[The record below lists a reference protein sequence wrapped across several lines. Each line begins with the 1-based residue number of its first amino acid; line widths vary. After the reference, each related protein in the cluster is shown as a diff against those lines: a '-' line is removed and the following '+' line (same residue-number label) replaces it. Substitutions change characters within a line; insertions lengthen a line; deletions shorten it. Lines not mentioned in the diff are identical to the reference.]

1 MEKIYNSLRT
11 WAEVD
16 LDVLKNNHRAVC
28 STLPEGVKC
37 AVVIKADA
45 YGHGARR
52 VAHLLQGTADYF
64 AVAMTDEALELRHDG
79 IDTPILVLAH
89 SPADNVRDLAE
100 HNIETTVSSIDEAA
114 DIAARAAREKL
125 TVGVHIALDTG
136 MSRIGFACTDKS
148 VAEIEAIS
156 DMVGIEIK
164 GIFSHFAAA
173 DSEDLTFTREQ
184 TEKFTKMVAALEKR
198 GVKLPLRHVCN
209 SAAAVGDGPKF
220 DMVREGILLY
230 GLAPAGETDLSKVP
244 SIAPAMALRTHVSCL
259 RRLAAGVPV
268 SYGCTFVTER
278 ESVIATIQ
286 AGYADG
292 VPRALSNKGY
302 VLIRGKKAP
311 IAGRV
316 CMDQM
321 MVDVTDIPEAE
332 PGAVAT
338 IFGADGDEVITA
350 DGIASLTGTI
360 GYEIICGIN
369 KRVPRVYKS
378 EGSAPEVSR
387 VLTIG

>member
-1 MEKIYNSLRT
+1 MERIYNSLRT

-28 STLPEGVKC
+28 ATLPDGVKC

-52 VAHLLQGTADYF
+52 VAHLLRDDADYF

-79 IDTPILVLAH
+79 IDTPILVLSH

-100 HNIETTVSSIDEAA
+100 HSIETTVSSIDEAA

-173 DSEDLTFTREQ
+173 DSEDLTYTREQ
-184 TEKFTKMVAALEKR
+184 TEKFTKMVASLEKR
-198 GVKLPLRHVCN
+198 GVKLPLRHICN

-230 GLAPAGETDLSKVP
+230 GLAPSGEVDLSKVP
-244 SIAPAMALRTHVSCL
+244 DITPAMALRTHVSCL
-259 RRLAAGVPV
+259 RRLPAGVPV

-321 MVDVTDIPEAE
+321 MVDVTDIPGAE
-332 PGAVAT
+332 PGDVAT

-350 DGIASLTGTI
+350 DEIASLTGTI

-378 EGSAPEVSR
+378 GESTPEVSR